1 MTAPGETA
9 GSAEDRTPD
18 ERTSDERT
26 LTAPDEERLEESQH
40 LIDEAKKIAHDL
52 REEVPD
58 TAPEPPREEG
68 SPAN

>member
-1 MTAPGETA
+1 LAIIE
-9 GSAEDRTPD
+9 SANPRAV
-18 ERTSDERT
+18 
-26 LTAPDEERLEESQH
+26 TAPDEERLENSQE

-58 TAPEPPREEG
+58 TGPEPPEEG

>member
-1 MTAPGETA
+1 LANGETA
-9 GSAEDRTPD
+9 DPRAV
-18 ERTSDERT
+18 
-26 LTAPDEERLEESQH
+26 TAPDEERLDRSQE

-58 TAPEPPREEG
+58 TESEPPEEG